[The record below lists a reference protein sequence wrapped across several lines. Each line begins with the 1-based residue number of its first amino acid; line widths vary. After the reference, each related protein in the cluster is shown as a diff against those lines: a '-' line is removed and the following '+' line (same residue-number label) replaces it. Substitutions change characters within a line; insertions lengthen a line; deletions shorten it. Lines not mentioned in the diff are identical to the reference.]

1 MNLSSSIRWP
11 YFDGLPELMSIR
23 AQSSMV
29 DIPVCNFEQ
38 TSSGQG
44 CLNMGLTSVREV
56 TKAGNPAIGLPG
68 QGAKF
73 ERMSSVLMPR
83 ACWFDL
89 SSLR

>member
-1 MNLSSSIRWP
+1 MI
-11 YFDGLPELMSIR
+11 SIR

-29 DIPVCNFEQ
+29 DIPVRNFDQ

-56 TKAGNPAIGLPG
+56 TKAGNPAIGLSG
-68 QGAKF
+68 QDVKF
-73 ERMSSVLMPR
+73 VRMSSVLMPR

-89 SSLR
+89 VP